1 MLICHCKIS
10 GDYMNEIHTNLYTQ
24 IFTVYYINKLYL
36 YSKNLWFSSCTASK
50 IENILGLIIKYYQ

>member
-1 MLICHCKIS
+1 
-10 GDYMNEIHTNLYTQ
+10 MNEIHTNLYTQ